1 MRITPQ
7 EQHFIKNY
15 WQNLLPNSMVYLF
28 GSRANDLTKGGDID
42 LLILNTDDI
51 KISEKINF
59 LSAFMMQFGEQKI
72 DIVTFTLKQE
82 APFKSI
88 ALSTAIKL

>member
-28 GSRANDLTKGGDID
+28 GSRANDLKKGGDID

-51 KISEKINF
+51 KLSEKISF
-59 LSAFMMQFGEQKI
+59 LSAFMLAFQEQKI
-72 DIVTFTLKQE
+72 DIVTYTYKQD

>member
-15 WQNLLPNSMVYLF
+15 WQNLLPNSVVYLF
-28 GSRANDLTKGGDID
+28 GSRANDLKKGGDID

-51 KISEKINF
+51 KLSEKINF
-59 LSAFMMQFGEQKI
+59 LSAFMLAFQEQKI
-72 DIVTFTLKQE
+72 DIVTYTYKQD

>member
-1 MRITPQ
+1 MRITTQ
-7 EQHFIKNY
+7 EQHFIKQY
-15 WQNLLPNSMVYLF
+15 WQNLLPNSTVYLF
-28 GSRANDLTKGGDID
+28 GSRTNDLKKGGDID

-51 KISEKINF
+51 KLSEKISF
-59 LSAFMMQFGEQKI
+59 LSAFMLAFQEQKI
-72 DIVTFTLKQE
+72 DIVTYTYMQG